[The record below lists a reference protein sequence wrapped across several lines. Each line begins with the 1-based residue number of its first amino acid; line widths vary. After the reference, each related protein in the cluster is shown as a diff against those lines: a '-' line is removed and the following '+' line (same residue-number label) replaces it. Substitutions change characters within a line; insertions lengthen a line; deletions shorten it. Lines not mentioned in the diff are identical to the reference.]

1 LKGGDVEPL
10 HEDLA
15 AFQSAEWERL
25 SGHSARDAAQLH
37 GAFGH
42 VLRGYRYLELVH
54 ERHVPTAK
62 RYKELLALLFTK
74 MDPAFDGGA
83 ITYDD
88 EMATMDAEMADL
100 LDIAHLDLE
109 TFYLFA
115 KTVLDRVAQYV
126 ELYFGPEPKLPVRAH
141 EKLYANFSEYAT
153 RRGIVVPDG
162 FTQAVR
168 DVQDM
173 IFTHQP
179 ESATNDA
186 RVAQSPSD
194 LMIAH
199 TDERP
204 GGETQPESGA
214 HAAQAQSARTANTA
228 RVHGTGRIFELFARA
243 RSAGFYF
250 LKTIVTVVPS
260 FDSIETASASARM
273 IRKPKPR
280 RECVSAS
287 ADMRPLPRSRT
298 CSAMTLC
305 SVQQ

>member
-204 GGETQPESGA
+204 GPNGA
-214 HAAQAQSARTANTA
+214 H
-228 RVHGTGRIFELFARA
+228 RVTRLSLTTGQLLNVVDAYLRLVLELVKRNPNRA
-243 RSAGFYF
+243 RMLRKRKVREPQIPQEFTAPEESS
-250 LKTIVTVVPS
+250 S
-260 FDSIETASASARM
+260 FSLALEAPASIF
-273 IRKPKPR
+273 
-280 RECVSAS
+280 
-287 ADMRPLPRSRT
+287 
-298 CSAMTLC
+298 
-305 SVQQ
+305 

>member
-1 LKGGDVEPL
+1 MEPL
-10 HEDLA
+10 HEDLS

-25 SGHSARDAAQLH
+25 SGHSAREAAQLH
-37 GAFGH
+37 AAFGH
-42 VLRGYRYLELVH
+42 VLRGYRYLELIH

-62 RYKELLALLFTK
+62 RYKELLALIFTK

-109 TFYLFA
+109 TFFLFA
-115 KTVLDRVAQYV
+115 KTVLDRVAQYI

-141 EKLYANFSEYAT
+141 EKLYANFSEYSA
-153 RRGIVVPDG
+153 RRGIVIPDG

-168 DVQDM
+168 DVHDM

-204 GGETQPESGA
+204 GPNGA
-214 HAAQAQSARTANTA
+214 H
-228 RVHGTGRIFELFARA
+228 RVTRLSLTTGQLLNVVDAYLRLVLELVRRNPNRA
-243 RSAGFYF
+243 RMLRKRKVRPEPQMPQEIQTPEESS
-250 LKTIVTVVPS
+250 S
-260 FDSIETASASARM
+260 FSLALEAPASIF
-273 IRKPKPR
+273 
-280 RECVSAS
+280 
-287 ADMRPLPRSRT
+287 
-298 CSAMTLC
+298 
-305 SVQQ
+305 

>member
-1 LKGGDVEPL
+1 MEPL
-10 HEDLA
+10 HEDLS

-37 GAFGH
+37 AAFGH
-42 VLRGYRYLELVH
+42 VLRGYRYLELIH

-62 RYKELLALLFTK
+62 RYKELLALIFTK

-109 TFYLFA
+109 TFFLFA
-115 KTVLDRVAQYV
+115 KTVLDRIAQYI

-162 FTQAVR
+162 FTQSVR
-168 DVQDM
+168 DVHDM
-173 IFTHQP
+173 IFTHQA

-204 GGETQPESGA
+204 GPNGA
-214 HAAQAQSARTANTA
+214 H
-228 RVHGTGRIFELFARA
+228 RVTRLSLTTGQLLNVVDAYLRLVLEFVRRNPNRA
-243 RSAGFYF
+243 RMLRKRKVRPEPKMPQEIQTPEESS
-250 LKTIVTVVPS
+250 S
-260 FDSIETASASARM
+260 FSLALEAPASIF
-273 IRKPKPR
+273 
-280 RECVSAS
+280 
-287 ADMRPLPRSRT
+287 
-298 CSAMTLC
+298 
-305 SVQQ
+305 

>member
-1 LKGGDVEPL
+1 MEPL
-10 HEDLA
+10 HEDLS

-37 GAFGH
+37 AAFGH
-42 VLRGYRYLELVH
+42 VLRGYRYLELIH

-62 RYKELLALLFTK
+62 RYKELLALIFTK

-109 TFYLFA
+109 TFFLFA
-115 KTVLDRVAQYV
+115 KTVLDRVAQYI

-141 EKLYANFSEYAT
+141 EKLYSNFSEYAT

-162 FTQAVR
+162 FTQSVR
-168 DVQDM
+168 DVHDM
-173 IFTHQP
+173 IFTHQA

-204 GGETQPESGA
+204 GPNGA
-214 HAAQAQSARTANTA
+214 H
-228 RVHGTGRIFELFARA
+228 RVTRLSLTTGQLLNVVDGYLRLVLELIRRNPNRA
-243 RSAGFYF
+243 RMLRKRKVRPEPQMPQEIQAPEESS
-250 LKTIVTVVPS
+250 S
-260 FDSIETASASARM
+260 FSLALEAPASIF
-273 IRKPKPR
+273 
-280 RECVSAS
+280 
-287 ADMRPLPRSRT
+287 
-298 CSAMTLC
+298 
-305 SVQQ
+305 

>member
-1 LKGGDVEPL
+1 MEPL
-10 HEDLA
+10 HEELS

-25 SGHSARDAAQLH
+25 SGHSARDAAQIH
-37 GAFGH
+37 GALGH

-100 LDIAHLDLE
+100 LDVAHLDLE
-109 TFYLFA
+109 TFFLFA

-126 ELYFGPEPKLPVRAH
+126 ELYFGSEPKLPVRAH
-141 EKLYANFSEYAT
+141 EKLYANFGEYST

-162 FTQAVR
+162 FTQSVR

-204 GGETQPESGA
+204 GPNGA
-214 HAAQAQSARTANTA
+214 H
-228 RVHGTGRIFELFARA
+228 RVTRLSLTTGQLLNVVDAYLRLVLELIKRNPNRA
-243 RSAGFYF
+243 RMLRKRKLREPQIPQEFTAPEESS
-250 LKTIVTVVPS
+250 S
-260 FDSIETASASARM
+260 FSLALEAPASIF
-273 IRKPKPR
+273 
-280 RECVSAS
+280 
-287 ADMRPLPRSRT
+287 
-298 CSAMTLC
+298 
-305 SVQQ
+305 